1 MNKIFGLDTLMAIKG
16 LTSNEAFQV
25 YYNDILASRES
36 EGLNLSGF
44 ERWDIPQVDFTY
56 EQLEIESNIKVMA
69 TYVDLNSEAIPIG
82 NKVGSILQ
90 GSIPRQKAR
99 FIIGENDYR
108 KQMMLIERL
117 NTAARLTG
125 SDSSES
131 VAAMLTKL
139 LFGGLTDLQDAHIGS
154 LNYQVGQM
162 KSAGAV
168 TLTDANNPRGI
179 QNVTFSAQVPTENV
193 TTLSS
198 TKRWFTDATK
208 ATEGTACNP
217 TQDIKDLISKAKERY
232 DDVVLE
238 VDEKSFLE
246 DMKHSKWQTALGY
259 IIMPTLL
266 AGGKDATTDAS
277 AMAVTNASS
286 DDVIKNAFIKFCG
299 VPVEFS
305 KTVCGIEKWDSGSKS
320 LKREKLRAFNAD
332 TYLAR
337 PAGEIGTMKNVT
349 PLRPDS
355 SAISALIFGNRG
367 IIEYRYD
374 AKHKVQDW
382 ASELT
387 ALAVPSRPKDM
398 FRLKTK

>member
-56 EQLEIESNIKVMA
+56 EQLELENDIKVMA

-82 NKVGSILQ
+82 NKVGSILR

-193 TTLSS
+193 TTLAS

-217 TQDIKDLISKAKERY
+217 TQDIKDLISKAKGRY

-246 DMKHSKWQTALGY
+246 DMKHSKWQIALGY

-277 AMAVTNASS
+277 AVAVTSASS
-286 DDVIKNAFIKFCG
+286 DEVIKNAFIKFCG
-299 VPVEFS
+299 VPVMFS
-305 KTVCGIEKWDSGSKS
+305 NTVCGVEKWNSGSKV
-320 LKREKLRAFNAD
+320 LERTKLRAFNPD

-337 PAGEIGTMKNVT
+337 PSGALGSIKNVV

-355 SAISALIFGNRG
+355 SAVSSLIFGGKG

-374 AKHKVQDW
+374 AKHKTQDW
-382 ASELT
+382 GSELT
-387 ALAVPSRPKDM
+387 VLAVPSRPKDM
-398 FRLKTK
+398 FYLHTK

>member
-1 MNKIFGLDTLMAIKG
+1 MNQIFGLDTLMAIKG

-25 YYNDILASRES
+25 YYNDILASREG

-56 EQLEIESNIKVMA
+56 EQLEIENNIKVMA

-82 NKVGSILQ
+82 NKVGSILR

-99 FIIGENDYR
+99 FIIGEDDYR

-139 LFGGLTDLQDAHIGS
+139 LFGGLTDLQDAHISS

-193 TTLSS
+193 TTLTT
-198 TKRWFTDATK
+198 TKRWFTDA
-208 ATEGTACNP
+208 A
-217 TQDIKDLISKAKERY
+217 
-232 DDVVLE
+232 
-238 VDEKSFLE
+238 
-246 DMKHSKWQTALGY
+246 
-259 IIMPTLL
+259 
-266 AGGKDATTDAS
+266 
-277 AMAVTNASS
+277 
-286 DDVIKNAFIKFCG
+286 
-299 VPVEFS
+299 
-305 KTVCGIEKWDSGSKS
+305 
-320 LKREKLRAFNAD
+320 
-332 TYLAR
+332 
-337 PAGEIGTMKNVT
+337 
-349 PLRPDS
+349 
-355 SAISALIFGNRG
+355 
-367 IIEYRYD
+367 
-374 AKHKVQDW
+374 
-382 ASELT
+382 
-387 ALAVPSRPKDM
+387 
-398 FRLKTK
+398 